1 MIDDKE
7 LLARYV
13 KQGSQDSFAELVARH
28 LNFVYSTALRQ
39 VRISQA
45 AEDVTQLVF
54 ANLARKAGSLP
65 NNVVLAGWLHR
76 DARFTALDMLRSEKR
91 RQVREQ
97 EASAVNT
104 HAPNADP
111 GWEQIRP
118 LLDEALNRMS
128 SRDRDVL
135 LLRFFEQRSL
145 KEVGTALGSGED
157 AARKRV
163 ARALEKLRA
172 FLVRRGVTTSGS
184 ALSVAMAA
192 NGVLAAPA
200 SLAMSIA
207 GSSPAAGGALAGGA
221 FTVKLFKGL
230 TMSQIKTAVLAIAAA
245 TGIATVVIQHLDAAK
260 LRAENR
266 GLLEQ
271 NQILAQLQSE
281 NERLSNIVAHPDQ
294 SSLSRAQFM
303 ELMRLR
309 GEIGQLRV
317 GLRAALAAKSAT
329 GDHQIPPSVKNE
341 TPDDPSQPFT
351 ATLTAH
357 VENGEALLT
366 GGWSTAP
373 GKRTFI
379 LMTPAI
385 KEAGRVFVGTYTIEI
400 PEEQLGQFGMDQFKA
415 DGRDSSIQ
423 NVLNQADSET
433 LLQALKTPPDGVVVT
448 RSNIDSPPGIHGEI
462 TMGQDESSDASS
474 AKPKYL
480 IGLTSNMST
489 DQKAVDLSINEQV
502 APHGVSFSSH

>member
-1 MIDDKE
+1 
-7 LLARYV
+7 
-13 KQGSQDSFAELVARH
+13 
-28 LNFVYSTALRQ
+28 
-39 VRISQA
+39 
-45 AEDVTQLVF
+45 
-54 ANLARKAGSLP
+54 
-65 NNVVLAGWLHR
+65 
-76 DARFTALDMLRSEKR
+76 
-91 RQVREQ
+91 
-97 EASAVNT
+97 
-104 HAPNADP
+104 
-111 GWEQIRP
+111 
-118 LLDEALNRMS
+118 
-128 SRDRDVL
+128 
-135 LLRFFEQRSL
+135 
-145 KEVGTALGSGED
+145 
-157 AARKRV
+157 
-163 ARALEKLRA
+163 
-172 FLVRRGVTTSGS
+172 
-184 ALSVAMAA
+184 
-192 NGVLAAPA
+192 
-200 SLAMSIA
+200 
-207 GSSPAAGGALAGGA
+207 
-221 FTVKLFKGL
+221 
-230 TMSQIKTAVLAIAAA
+230 
-245 TGIATVVIQHLDAAK
+245 
-260 LRAENR
+260 
-266 GLLEQ
+266 
-271 NQILAQLQSE
+271 
-281 NERLSNIVAHPDQ
+281 
-294 SSLSRAQFM
+294 
-303 ELMRLR
+303 
-309 GEIGQLRV
+309 
-317 GLRAALAAKSAT
+317 LRAALAAKSAT

-400 PEEQLGQFGMDQFKA
+400 PEEQLGQFGMYQFKA